1 MFYLGLVHPSIVK
14 EKFLSPKSCG
24 VEVENGEKK
33 GEKKGNLNKVP
44 G

>member
-1 MFYLGLVHPSIVK
+1 MFYLGLVYPSIVK

-24 VEVENGEKK
+24 VEVENVKK
-33 GEKKGNLNKVP
+33 KEKGNLNKVP